1 METHSQKIF
10 HFKFSVKQQRNEGTN
25 SSWCLLLEHLVL
37 ALPRVAV
44 PGNRPKSFATVEPK
58 RHLANQET
66 DSIITQMLPRRLGAR
81 LNHLLTH
88 SPAVVLLGPRQV
100 GKTTLALEIGEKRPS
115 VYLDLEDN
123 TDRVKLSD
131 PVRYFADHERDLVIL
146 DEVHRL
152 PELFQCLRGVIDRG
166 RRRGKP
172 NGQFLLL
179 GSAAIDLLKQ
189 SGESLAGRI
198 SYLELGPFDPLE
210 VASAKLE
217 TLWVRGGFPRS
228 FLADSDEL
236 SLAWRRD
243 FIRTYLERDIPQFGS
258 RIPAETLRR
267 FWTML
272 AHNQSQLLNAASLAG
287 GLGVDGKTVASY
299 LDLLVD
305 LLLVRRLPAWH
316 RNVGKRLVKS
326 PKVYVRDSGLA
337 HALLGI
343 RDKESLLGHP
353 VVGPTWES
361 FVIETLI
368 ATAPDGTEAHFY
380 RTATGHEIDLVL
392 TLPGG
397 KLWAIEIKRSSA
409 PGVERGFH
417 LACADLK
424 PDKRFVVYSGTER
437 FPLNADTDAIG
448 LGDLGRA
455 LQATK

>member
-1 METHSQKIF
+1 MEIT
-10 HFKFSVKQQRNEGTN
+10 
-25 SSWCLLLEHLVL
+25 
-37 ALPRVAV
+37 
-44 PGNRPKSFATVEPK
+44 
-58 RHLANQET
+58 
-66 DSIITQMLPRRLGAR
+66 SIITKMLPRRLSTR

-100 GKTTLALEIGEKRPS
+100 GKTTLALEIAEKRPS
-115 VYLDLEDN
+115 VYLDLEDEA
-123 TDRVKLSD
+123 DRVKLSD
-131 PVRYFADHERDLVIL
+131 PVRYFADHERELVIL

-152 PELFQCLRGVIDRG
+152 PELFQSLRGVIDRG
-166 RRRGKP
+166 RRHGKP

-179 GSAAIDLLKQ
+179 GSAAMDLLKQ

-198 SYLELGPFDPLE
+198 SYLELGPFDALE
-210 VASAKLE
+210 VAPAKLE

-228 FLADSDEL
+228 FLAENDDL
-236 SLAWRRD
+236 SMEWRRD

-272 AHNQSQLLNAASLAG
+272 AHNQSQMLNAATLAR

-326 PKVYVRDSGLA
+326 PKVYVRDSGIA

-353 VVGPTWES
+353 VAGQSWES
-361 FVIETLI
+361 FVTETLI
-368 ATAPDGTEAHFY
+368 AAAPDGTEAHYY
-380 RTATGHEIDLVL
+380 RTSTGTEIDLVL
-392 TLPGG
+392 TLPNG

-409 PGVERGFH
+409 PKVESGFH
-417 LACADLK
+417 IACADLK
-424 PDKRFVVYSGTER
+424 PGKRFVVYSGTER

-455 LQATK
+455 LKAAK